1 MGSALGPTLA
11 NAFQYILK
19 RLGYKIVH
27 LNLSLITTGGMSTI
41 SLFSLPDLNIQ
52 KPSVIFQMVD
62 MLTCDLLTSTFS
74 GVYTHFDSFLP
85 SAYKFGTVYTLI
97 DAFEFAL
104 VGLSYTLNQFV

>member
-11 NAFQYILK
+11 NAFL
-19 RLGYKIVH
+19 VH
-27 LNLSLITTGGMSTI
+27 FEKTWLQNCPSEFKPHYYRRYVDDIFVFFTWPKHLETFRYFPNGRHANMWFT
-41 SLFSLPDLNIQ
+41 NI
-52 KPSVIFQMVD
+52 
-62 MLTCDLLTSTFS
+62 S

-104 VGLSYTLNQFV
+104 VGLSYTLN